1 MALSMFGLRPGRH
14 GQALGLKDADRD
26 GIGLPRGYAVAQSF
40 EAWHPGAR
48 RGRIYPADLVGL
60 TRLGP
65 SGSVQPFGTPIIHSI
80 KAGAGIDLQGGRFA
94 RPVNPQ
100 AQPIK

>member
-1 MALSMFGLRPGRH
+1 MG
-14 GQALGLKDADRD
+14 
-26 GIGLPRGYAVAQSF
+26 V
-40 EAWHPGAR
+40 
-48 RGRIYPADLVGL
+48 

-65 SGSVQPFGTPIIHSI
+65 SGSVQPAETPIIHSI
-80 KAGAGIDLQGGRFA
+80 KDGAGIDLQGGRFA